1 MRGRCVASSSKQH
14 LVGREL
20 AMLEAFVHDP
30 LVDWRLL
37 NTGNTAAEPI
47 AKDFSHL
54 DLTGHGPDQA
64 ADAIES
70 AESAE
75 LAGSMPLPPRR
86 DVRERKLI
94 TAYGALD
101 PRTDSSSNCH
111 EKLCQSNIGCCPFW

>member
-1 MRGRCVASSSKQH
+1 MHDSLKGQILSA
-14 LVGREL
+14 EL
-20 AMLEAFVHDP
+20 DADLHAAT
-30 LVDWRLL
+30 RL
-37 NTGNTAAEPI
+37 P
-47 AKDFSHL
+47 
-54 DLTGHGPDQA
+54 GHGPDQA